1 MSRGRNELLAKHAGD
16 HRLRH
21 DRGRAV
27 APPARFHLYLSWG
40 GIVAIGAAA
49 ALVLARGEGLRAL
62 VLGAFL
68 AISAALVASRRFLP
82 LPFSL
87 LFVLACLLGAAGYV
101 WPALNDLR
109 FYDNLA
115 HLLMTFALAPAL
127 GLLLYRPML
136 DGFARHGLLFAT
148 LVASIGLAVGA
159 LWEVFEYATGVAD
172 PPLLAAAMH
181 DLCSDTVGA
190 ALGGGLAAWYVRG
203 RYGEGRLRPL
213 SMPDSALARKRL
225 PHAVENEA

>member
-27 APPARFHLYLSWG
+27 PQRARFHLYLSWG
-40 GIVAIGAAA
+40 GFLLIGTAA
-49 ALVLARGEGLRAL
+49 ALVLPRGEGLRAL

-68 AISAALVASRRFLP
+68 AFSAPLVASRRFLP

-87 LFVLACLLGAAGYV
+87 LFVLACLLGAAGYM

-109 FYDNLA
+109 FYDNFA

-136 DGFARHGLLFAT
+136 DGLPGTASCSRPWWPASAWPWARCGRSSSTRRAWPIHL
-148 LVASIGLAVGA
+148 SSQ
-159 LWEVFEYATGVAD
+159 
-172 PPLLAAAMH
+172 PPSTISARIWSARSLAAGSPPGTSASAMAEV
-181 DLCSDTVGA
+181 SS
-190 ALGGGLAAWYVRG
+190 GLFGCRAQ
-203 RYGEGRLRPL
+203 
-213 SMPDSALARKRL
+213 
-225 PHAVENEA
+225 H